1 MKDEGRNMNAQE
13 IIQAEKDYVLQTYV
27 RPDIV
32 FTHGSGMYLYDTT
45 GKKYLDFTS
54 GIAVTAL
61 GHSDPDWVTAVSTQ
75 AAALTHVSNLYHSA
89 PQVALAEKLVNYSFA
104 DKVYFCNSGAEAN
117 EAALKFA
124 RKYGKMIEE
133 QRTCPEFVEGLKIKE
148 SGSTNLQSSIFNLQK
163 DKIVAFSGG
172 FHGRTMGALSTT
184 YKSQYREPFG
194 PLIAGVTFVP
204 YNDLAAAAQAIG
216 NETCAVI
223 VEPVQ
228 GEGGVH
234 PATPEFLQGLR
245 DLCDAHNALLI
256 FDEVQC
262 GLGRTGSLWA
272 HETYGVTPD
281 IMTLAKPLAGGLP
294 IGAAL
299 VTQAVADVMKPGDH
313 GSTFAAGPLV
323 CAAANVVFDKVSRPA
338 FLAQVRENSAYLV
351 HRLQTLESD
360 EIVAVRAAGL
370 LVGVEMKTAVSPL
383 IAAAREQGLILIN
396 AGENVLRLAPA
407 LIVQRQHIDEAI
419 VILEECLN

>member
-1 MKDEGRNMNAQE
+1 MNAPE
-13 IIQAEKDYVLQTYV
+13 IIQAEKENVLQTYV
-27 RPDIV
+27 RPEIV
-32 FTHGSGMYLYDTT
+32 FSHGQGMYLFDTE
-45 GKKYLDFTS
+45 GKKYLDFTA

-75 AAALTHVSNLYHSA
+75 AATLTHISNLYHSV
-89 PQVALAEKLVNYSFA
+89 PQVELAQKLVAHSFA

-133 QRTCPEFVEGLKIKE
+133 QRLKIKE
-148 SGSTNLQSSIFNLQK
+148 NDAANLQSSILRQAQDKSFNLQK

-184 YKSQYREPFG
+184 YKAQYREQFA
-194 PLIAGVTFVP
+194 PLVPGVTFAV
-204 YNDLAAAAQAIG
+204 YNDLDSATQAITD
-216 NETCAVI
+216 ETCAVI

-234 PATPEFLQGLR
+234 PATPKFLQGLR
-245 DLCDAHNALLI
+245 DLCDAHDALLI

-262 GLGRTGSLWA
+262 GLGRTGALWA
-272 HETYGVTPD
+272 YEAYGVTPD

-294 IGAAL
+294 IGATL

-323 CAAANVVFDKVSRPA
+323 CAAANTVFDKVSQPE
-338 FLAQVRENSAYLV
+338 FLAQIQDSSAYLV

-383 IAAAREQGLILIN
+383 ITAARDKGLMIIN
-396 AGENVLRLAPA
+396 A
-407 LIVQRQHIDEAI
+407 
-419 VILEECLN
+419 